1 MAVIVAADKPSR
13 SLTTARNASRTGE
26 VAHRWSGA
34 VTTHETPAL
43 REELYRL
50 LGLPGCTAVR
60 LHVDSVTEIDHFGV
74 ALLIGANHNRSVWGT
89 PDPCRQGR
97 SRHRGSRAGARAAA
111 VPGHSGDRL
120 ADAWT
125 PDATCTGS
133 SQSQRSGQVA
143 LDHRADRERELS
155 PPRRLP
161 RPVSA

>member
-50 LGLPGCTAVR
+50 LDSPGCTAVR

-74 ALLIGANHNRSVWGT
+74 ALLIGANH
-89 PDPCRQGR
+89 
-97 SRHRGSRAGARAAA
+97 RAGACG
-111 VPGHSGDRL
+111 VRL
-120 ADAWT
+120 ILVDKAGPVTEALARVHVLQQFLVT
-125 PDATCTGS
+125 
-133 SQSQRSGQVA
+133 QVI
-143 LDHRADRERELS
+143 
-155 PPRRLP
+155 
-161 RPVSA
+161 V